1 MISSLIIRQ
10 PNPVILQLHL
20 TFLCIS
26 LSENFGNKINN
37 DKMIN
42 GVSLSQIE
50 DVNLTQLSH
59 YRRIAQVENGT
70 YSRISQLD
78 P

>member
-1 MISSLIIRQ
+1 
-10 PNPVILQLHL
+10 
-20 TFLCIS
+20 
-26 LSENFGNKINN
+26 
-37 DKMIN
+37 MIN

-50 DVNLTQLSH
+50 GVNLTQLSH